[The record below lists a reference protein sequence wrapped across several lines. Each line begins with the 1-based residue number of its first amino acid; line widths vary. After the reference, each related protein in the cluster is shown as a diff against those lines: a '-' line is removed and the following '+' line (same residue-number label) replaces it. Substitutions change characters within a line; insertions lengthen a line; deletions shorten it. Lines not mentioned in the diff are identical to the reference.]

1 MGRTGVPA
9 GQTSLPAGQT
19 TFSLVDEDEAMSDDE
34 QFLDAEEGVAQQE
47 PRPLVPPSHEMTMTM
62 GLSSHRIQVMK
73 ASFFGSGEREME
85 RRREE
90 RVPRTVTKRVPQ
102 GRLLV
107 APPVASYHPTMI
119 RAGQEQKMGQVQF
132 RDTPSPIPHLP
143 PDGSLPISTPHR
155 LLHQTPIP
163 TPSQSLLEFGA
174 EERSSSV
181 PVDGSTSLLSTR
193 AGGLSLPPP
202 SISLVQAQSSVLMAR
217 HNLATL
223 VPPSDSMTRGRSRL
237 IADAGLFLGRSFR
250 VGWGPNW
257 TLSHSGVEIGSHSGS
272 SFGLGEGPS
281 HNRSLQV
288 VIERVSPTPFMMD
301 TSPQKIS
308 VSVAAQSL
316 PPPRLHLPLSPL

>member
-1 MGRTGVPA
+1 
-9 GQTSLPAGQT
+9 
-19 TFSLVDEDEAMSDDE
+19 MSDDE
-34 QFLDAEEGVAQQE
+34 QFLDAEEGVAQQQ
-47 PRPLVPPSHEMTMTM
+47 PRPLAPPSHEMTMTM

-90 RVPRTVTKRVPQ
+90 RVPLTLTKRAPL

-107 APPVASYHPTMI
+107 APPVAAYHPTMI
-119 RAGQEQKMGQVQF
+119 RVGQEQKTGQVQF

-143 PDGSLPISTPHR
+143 PDGSLPFSTPHH
-155 LLHQTPIP
+155 LLHQTPTP

-174 EERSSSV
+174 EERATSV

-193 AGGLSLPPP
+193 AAGLSLPPP
-202 SISLVQAQSSVLMAR
+202 SVSLVQAQSSVLMAR

-223 VPPSDSMTRGRSRL
+223 VPPSDSMTCGRSRL

-272 SFGLGEGPS
+272 SLGLGKGPS
-281 HNRSLQV
+281 QNQSLPV
-288 VIERVSPTPFMMD
+288 VIERVCPSPFMAD
-301 TSPQKIS
+301 TAPQKIS
-308 VSVAAQSL
+308 VRSQLSSCPLPPSL
-316 PPPRLHLPLSPL
+316 PPCLSVCLSVYICLSPFSHCLSPTSLPN

>member
-1 MGRTGVPA
+1 
-9 GQTSLPAGQT
+9 
-19 TFSLVDEDEAMSDDE
+19 MSDDE
-34 QFLDAEEGVAQQE
+34 QFLDAEEGVAQQQ
-47 PRPLVPPSHEMTMTM
+47 PLPLAPPSHEMTMTM

-90 RVPRTVTKRVPQ
+90 RVPLALPKRAPL

-107 APPVASYHPTMI
+107 APPVAAYHPTMI
-119 RAGQEQKMGQVQF
+119 RVGQEQKTGQVQF

-143 PDGSLPISTPHR
+143 DSSLPFSTPHH
-155 LLHQTPIP
+155 LLHQTPTP

-174 EERSSSV
+174 EERGTS
-181 PVDGSTSLLSTR
+181 DGSTSLLSTR
-193 AGGLSLPPP
+193 AAGLSLPPP
-202 SISLVQAQSSVLMAR
+202 SVSLVQAQSSVLMAR

-272 SFGLGEGPS
+272 SFGLGKGPS
-281 HNRSLQV
+281 QNQSLPV
-288 VIERVSPTPFMMD
+288 VIERVCPTPFMAD
-301 TSPQKIS
+301 TAPQKIS
-308 VSVAAQSL
+308 VRSQLSSCPFPPSLTVCICLSL
-316 PPPRLHLPLSPL
+316 PLATV